1 MQPLQCALCSVQ
13 CVVLGVQCEVCNV
26 YFAVCFVHCAV
37 CCLQCAVCSV
47 DEGKRVGL
55 GAGVSGGLP
64 GMKYCTATQ
73 CIAHS
78 NGFTN
83 AQNYVVSITKCTLM
97 IQSSARED

>member
-1 MQPLQCALCSVQ
+1 MKFAMCILQCALCIVQ
-13 CVVLGVQCEVCNV
+13 
-26 YFAVCFVHCAV
+26 CAV
-37 CCLQCAVCSV
+37 CSVQCAVCSV